1 MRSQKYAFTTSD
13 AKSFPESIP
22 RHRFIKILAVFVS
35 VSYIVGNPRVM
46 IVERNKDEIIFRLPA
61 STDID
66 ELQDFA
72 DLLEFFEI
80 SRNSKAS
87 QIQVDELVNTIKK
100 NRWEKTKKKTGI

>member
-1 MRSQKYAFTTSD
+1 
-13 AKSFPESIP
+13 
-22 RHRFIKILAVFVS
+22 
-35 VSYIVGNPRVM
+35 M

-72 DLLEFFEI
+72 DFLEFFEI